1 MRGGSEAL
9 FIGGGEDDVHGIFP
23 LYSPKP
29 TSFWCLGTL
38 NRAVHPTT
46 DRGDMVVVGTRR
58 LGPFDV
64 CGGASV
70 PPSAPAPWLGPL
82 KPIFCD
88 NVDLF
93 VSFPWTVDG
102 PKRSPDASWVSILLE
117 LAPAARD
124 GFGLGFGL
132 PLLGFIVGHFDPC

>member
-1 MRGGSEAL
+1 MCHE
-9 FIGGGEDDVHGIFP
+9 IFP

-29 TSFWCLGTL
+29 TSFWRPGTL

-46 DRGDMVVVGTRR
+46 DMGDVVVVGMRR
-58 LGPFDV
+58 SVPFGI
-64 CGGASV
+64 CGGAGT
-70 PPSAPAPWLGPL
+70 PPSAPVPWLGPL
-82 KPIFCD
+82 RPIFCD
-88 NVDLF
+88 DVDLF
-93 VSFPWTVDG
+93 VSFPWAVDG
-102 PKRSPDASWVSILLE
+102 PKRSPDASWVSILPG